1 MLKRRCM
8 INYFEM
14 GTKFSPPY
22 ACIFM
27 DMVETEFLEQQEIKP
42 WVWLR
47 YIDDIFFVW
56 LEGEDKLLQFLNRLN
71 AFHPGLKFTYEYSQ
85 TKVNFLDVSVG
96 IDDGRFITILF
107 CKPTDCYQYLH
118 YESSHPAHFKRSIV
132 YSQGLRIKKI
142 CSCEEDFE
150 KHLQELYI
158 VGLKIEHIQHGSQRE
173 NLRGS
178 RNTILK
184 RQVIHLEKKVV
195 RQECL

>member
-27 DMVETEFLEQQEIKP
+27 DMVENEFLEQQEIKP

-47 YIDDIFFVW
+47 YIDDIFFVL
-56 LEGEDKLLQFLNRLN
+56 LEGEDKLFQFLNRLN

-96 IDDGRFITILF
+96 IDAGRFITILF

-118 YESSHPAHFKRSIV
+118 YESSHPRTLKDLSYIVRVCASRKFARVKRI
-132 YSQGLRIKKI
+132 LRNTYRN
-142 CSCEEDFE
+142 
-150 KHLQELYI
+150 YI

-184 RQVIHLEKKVV
+184 RQVIHLKKKVV